1 MATARQSLTAH
12 ATGTT
17 TTSSSYR
24 PSSSDSSTHSNPP
37 PPSAAARSLRP
48 LNSAQIPSSSSRARP
63 STASSSAWVPTFS
76 VSDSQMLNEHTV
88 MSADGFVAIP
98 KSPTTE
104 AHSTSMVGV
113 ASAGKEKKE
122 KEKGK
127 KRAKVFALGRL
138 MVKEVLGGGG
148 NGNTPTQKEVI
159 AANGKVPC
167 YGRGGAARPKYQ
179 TTLFVPPTPSSAQ
192 SAEDTLQAQALR
204 KTLTPLSAPHLP
216 THAPPPPA
224 RDSPRWPPAP
234 ATVGPT
240 TTRFS
245 TNRPGLAPH
254 SPPPPP
260 SVGSAS
266 VVSAPQYYGEYHH
279 HSQHQYP
286 RPPKPQ
292 GHVRRK
298 SSLSLQSATTLT
310 TTSSAS
316 FSAKTPSTA
325 QTSPW
330 VGSPLTSSARPSFPA
345 SGEVDGQY
353 TLEKTYS
360 SRRRS
365 MSASDINRLAEDS
378 MRDGDP
384 YGQQLQVYGNPLMSP
399 SHLAPL
405 SAEHLDSFVP
415 PVQRK
420 HSMQELQPVRG
431 PRPRPSALSFNG
443 ASAAGRPVVPN
454 VVIDHG
460 TPSEEESNGTF
471 ASGRPTSPPVARDA
485 TVSKRASRP
494 LPKVTAR
501 GGASGGDD
509 DTEWVLSESVTVVGF
524 PTTQSS
530 DSFQFD
536 TKEGVKRSASSLGTA
551 SPAPTASST
560 TSTRRE
566 SRTSGARTPGVEIQ
580 VVREEWSSVPEQED
594 EDATEVENVE
604 DATPRVQ
611 RVVPKAAMA
620 APPDQPSTSPY
631 ASGQQLP
638 VQPFPPPYAAPLPQM
653 QHYLQQAA
661 LPQMQGLPL
670 QQNNVPGMPNLLAA
684 PHLAAL
690 LPQYGGMVPQAQAP
704 LASAAA
710 TPNLLASLAPLLA
723 ANQAAMLQQQ
733 QQYQQ
738 QQPQYQQSQQQYP
751 QPQQQYQQPQQL
763 QQVLELYLAL
773 ANMNMALSAEQMRN
787 APSDS
792 Q

>member
-1 MATARQSLTAH
+1 
-12 ATGTT
+12 
-17 TTSSSYR
+17 
-24 PSSSDSSTHSNPP
+24 
-37 PPSAAARSLRP
+37 
-48 LNSAQIPSSSSRARP
+48 
-63 STASSSAWVPTFS
+63 
-76 VSDSQMLNEHTV
+76 
-88 MSADGFVAIP
+88 
-98 KSPTTE
+98 
-104 AHSTSMVGV
+104 MVGV

-192 SAEDTLQAQALR
+192 SAEDSLQAQALR

-216 THAPPPPA
+216 AHAPPPPA

-240 TTRFS
+240 TTRFPS
-245 TNRPGLAPH
+245 HRPNLTPH
-254 SPPPPP
+254 SPPPPS

-279 HSQHQYP
+279 HSQPQCP
-286 RPPKPQ
+286 RPPQPK
-292 GHVRRK
+292 GHHVRRK

-310 TTSSAS
+310 TTAPTSSAS

-345 SGEVDGQY
+345 NGEADGEY

-365 MSASDINRLAEDS
+365 MSASDINRLAEDA
-378 MRDGDP
+378 MRERDP
-384 YGQQLQVYGNPLMSP
+384 YGQQQQHQVYGNSLMSP

-443 ASAAGRPVVPN
+443 ASGAGGRPVVPN

-460 TPSEEESNGTF
+460 TPSEEDSNGTF
-471 ASGRPTSPPVARDA
+471 AAGRPTSPPVARGA
-485 TVSKRASRP
+485 TVNKRASRP

-501 GGASGGDD
+501 GGGGAGDD

-551 SPAPTASST
+551 SPAPTATST
-560 TSTRRE
+560 TSSKRE
-566 SRTSGARTPGVEIQ
+566 SRTGGARTPGVEVQ
-580 VVREEWSSVPEQED
+580 VVREEWSSVPEQDD

-604 DATPRVQ
+604 DTTPRIQ

-620 APPDQPSTSPY
+620 APPDQPSPSPSSY
-631 ASGQQLP
+631 ATGQQLP

-653 QHYLQQAA
+653 QQYLQQAS

-670 QQNNVPGMPNLLAA
+670 QQNNVPAMPNLLAA

-733 QQYQQ
+733 QQYHP
-738 QQPQYQQSQQQYP
+738 QQPQYQQSHHNH
-751 QPQQQYQQPQQL
+751 QQPQQL

-773 ANMNMALSAEQMRN
+773 ANMNLALSAEQMRN
-787 APSDS
+787 ASSDP

>member
-1 MATARQSLTAH
+1 MATARQSLTGH

-88 MSADGFVAIP
+88 MSGDGFVAIP

-104 AHSTSMVGV
+104 AHTTSMVGV

-148 NGNTPTQKEVI
+148 NGNSPTQKEAI
-159 AANGKVPC
+159 AANGKVAS

-192 SAEDTLQAQALR
+192 SAEDTLQTQALR

-254 SPPPPP
+254 SPPPPS

-266 VVSAPQYYGEYHH
+266 VVSAPQYYGEYQH

-286 RPPKPQ
+286 RPPQPRR
-292 GHVRRK
+292 HVRRK
-298 SSLSLQSATTLT
+298 SSLPLQSATTLT

-330 VGSPLTSSARPSFPA
+330 VGSPLTSSARPSFSA
-345 SGEVDGQY
+345 GGEADGQY

-365 MSASDINRLAEDS
+365 MSASDINRLAEDA
-378 MRDGDP
+378 MRARDP
-384 YGQQLQVYGNPLMSP
+384 YGQQQQHQNSLMSP

-405 SAEHLDSFVP
+405 SAEHLYSFVP

-431 PRPRPSALSFNG
+431 PRLRPSALSFNG
-443 ASAAGRPVVPN
+443 ASGAGGRPVVPN

-471 ASGRPTSPPVARDA
+471 AAGRPTSPPVARDA
-485 TVSKRASRP
+485 TVNKRASRP

-501 GGASGGDD
+501 SGGGAGDD
-509 DTEWVLSESVTVVGF
+509 DTEWVLSES
-524 PTTQSS
+524 
-530 DSFQFD
+530 
-536 TKEGVKRSASSLGTA
+536 EGVKRSASSLGTA
-551 SPAPTASST
+551 SPAPTATST
-560 TSTRRE
+560 TSSKRE
-566 SRTSGARTPGVEIQ
+566 SRTGGARAPGVNLQ

-604 DATPRVQ
+604 DTTPRVQ

-620 APPDQPSTSPY
+620 APPDQPSPSPY
-631 ASGQQLP
+631 TTCQQLP
-638 VQPFPPPYAAPLPQM
+638 VQPFPPPYAATLPQM
-653 QHYLQQAA
+653 QRYLQQAS
-661 LPQMQGLPL
+661 LPQLQGLPM
-670 QQNNVPGMPNLLAA
+670 QQNNVPAMANLLAA

-704 LASAAA
+704 LTWAAA
-710 TPNLLASLAPLLA
+710 TPNLLTSLAPLLA

-733 QQYQQ
+733 Q
-738 QQPQYQQSQQQYP
+738 
-751 QPQQQYQQPQQL
+751 
-763 QQVLELYLAL
+763 
-773 ANMNMALSAEQMRN
+773 
-787 APSDS
+787 
-792 Q
+792 